1 MVDRRLLILALGMF
15 ALGTDSFVM
24 AGVLPQISRGFGVPI
39 GAAGQMTSIYAITYA
54 LMAPTVA
61 AIAAQVPR
69 KKLLLTSLATF
80 VIANLAT
87 ALAPSFGWAL
97 ATRVLAGVAA
107 SMFAPTATGAAASIV
122 PPERRGFALAVV
134 ITGLTSSTALGT
146 PLGTVIGGLGD
157 WRWTM
162 VFIAVLA
169 AASGLGV
176 WALLSEIPLPPK
188 ITLAQRV
195 APIRDARVGLTLLTT
210 LIYQTGHFITYT
222 YLTVVFDRVLES
234 NTFLIGALLVLWGS
248 SGMVANLITGRLSDV
263 VGNHKVIFGMLIVLA
278 LVMAWL
284 PFAGAHLSTTIVA
297 VAIWG
302 AVAWGAL
309 APQQHRLVSVAPQS
323 APVVLGLNTSCTYL
337 GVTAAAV
344 IGGVSIPVI
353 GAHSLGFLAAA
364 IVVVSIVLAGWATR
378 KIEITEHRRQLKSA
392 GSREGGVVW
401 PASAD

>member
-24 AGVLPQISRGFGVPI
+24 AGVLPQISRGFGVSI

-107 SMFAPTATGAAASIV
+107 AMFAPTATGAAASIV
-122 PPERRGFALAVV
+122 PPEKRGFALAVV

-210 LIYQTGHFITYT
+210 LIYQTGHFISYT
-222 YLTVVFDRVLES
+222 YLTVVFDRVLGS

-263 VGNHKVIFGMLIVLA
+263 VGNHRVIFGMLIVLA

-284 PFAGAHLSTTIVA
+284 PFAGAHLWTTIVA

-309 APQQHRLVSVAPQS
+309 APQQHRLVSVAHQS

-378 KIEITEHRRQLKSA
+378 KIEIAEHRQQLKSA
-392 GSREGGVVW
+392 GSREGAVVG
-401 PASAD
+401 PASAN